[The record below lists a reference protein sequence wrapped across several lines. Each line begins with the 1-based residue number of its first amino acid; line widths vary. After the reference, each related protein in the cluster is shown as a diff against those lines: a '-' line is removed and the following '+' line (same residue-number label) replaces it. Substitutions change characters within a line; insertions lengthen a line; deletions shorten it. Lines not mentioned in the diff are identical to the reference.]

1 MQERTEWAS
10 GITLVVLGVIAS
22 LTIIIV
28 VRFTDVP
35 KEPWGY
41 IGLAVGLLSAL
52 GGALLA
58 FIRANEVSD

>member
-10 GITLVVLGVIAS
+10 GITFVVLGVVAS
-22 LTIIIV
+22 LSIIIV

-35 KEPWGY
+35 KEPWVY
-41 IGLAVGLLSAL
+41 IGVAVGLLSAL